1 MRPKRINLA
10 LQGGGS
16 HGAFTWGV
24 LDRLLEDERLEIEG
38 ISGTSAGAMN
48 AGALLQGYLHGGR
61 SGAREALDRFWHETS
76 QLAGYNPI
84 RTTIVD
90 RLVGNWNI
98 DREPAYLWA
107 DSLARLLSPY
117 ELNPANLNPL
127 RDYVHSVIDVG
138 AIRACDSI
146 KLFVAATN
154 ARTGELRVFK
164 RDEITADVFLASA
177 CLPLVFQAI
186 EIDGEPYWDGGYMGN
201 PPLFPLIEECDS
213 KDIVIVEINPLNRNG
228 PLWSAT
234 TINNRL
240 NEIAMNASLRHE
252 LRMIAF
258 TQRLIASGGLTG
270 EATKLVRETHLHMI
284 ADEDVMVNL
293 GVASKMNGEI
303 AFLEYLMNVGRARAD
318 AWLTANFEA
327 IGSRSTIDLDAT
339 LGGMEISQN
348 H

>member
-1 MRPKRINLA
+1 M
-10 LQGGGS
+10 
-16 HGAFTWGV
+16 
-24 LDRLLEDERLEIEG
+24 
-38 ISGTSAGAMN
+38 
-48 AGALLQGYLHGGR
+48 
-61 SGAREALDRFWHETS
+61 
-76 QLAGYNPI
+76 
-84 RTTIVD
+84 
-90 RLVGNWNI
+90 
-98 DREPAYLWA
+98 
-107 DSLARLLSPY
+107 SPY

-127 RDYVHSVIDVG
+127 RDYVHSVLDVG
-138 AIRACDSI
+138 AIRAADSI

-201 PPLFPLIEECDS
+201 PPLFPLIGECDS
-213 KDIVIVEINPLNRNG
+213 KDIVIVEINPLNRDG
-228 PLWSAT
+228 PLWTAT

-270 EATKLVRETHLHMI
+270 KATKLVRETHLHMI

-293 GVASKMNGEI
+293 GVASKMNGEK
-303 AFLEYLMNVGRARAD
+303 AFLEYLKNVGRARAD

-348 H
+348 R